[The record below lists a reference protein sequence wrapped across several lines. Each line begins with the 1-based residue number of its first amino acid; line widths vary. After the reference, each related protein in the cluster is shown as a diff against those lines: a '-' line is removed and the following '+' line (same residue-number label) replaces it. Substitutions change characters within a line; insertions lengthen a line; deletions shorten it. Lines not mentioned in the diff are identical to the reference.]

1 MDAFSYGRTAKGRAP
16 RAGRRQ
22 HVAPEQPRA
31 ERSAPKLGKPVL
43 VALGLALAAVLVFG
57 LFQVVESGGEAVAD
71 STAADLHQADAAR
84 DAEAQTAVRNAVVAA
99 KVAFTDDSSYA
110 GVTPV
115 VLSKIEP
122 SFQYISGVSTGSSV
136 VSVATT
142 PTDLGLAV
150 MSGSGACFYVHLS
163 AAGAD
168 AFGSGQQ
175 CTGSAALAAS
185 GPSF

>member
-1 MDAFSYGRTAKGRAP
+1 VDAFSYGRAAKARAP
-16 RAGRRQ
+16 RAGKRQ
-22 HVAPEQPRA
+22 HVVPEQPRA
-31 ERSAPKLGKPVL
+31 ERSDPKLGKPVM
-43 VALGLALAAVLVFG
+43 VAVGLALAAVLVFG
-57 LFQVVESGGEAVAD
+57 LFQVVKSGGDAVAD
-71 STAADLHQADAAR
+71 TTAADLHQADAAR

-99 KVAFTDDSSYA
+99 KVAFTDSNSYA

-122 SFQYISGVSTGSSV
+122 SFQYISGASTGSSV

-150 MSGSGACFYVHLS
+150 MSGSGTCFYVHLS
-163 AAGAD
+163 DAGAD